1 MALASIASWGN
12 QGAGN
17 HRWAAG
23 WLAGLVLGAA
33 AGINNALIYHVK
45 EALTLDPIAECGHYD
60 FAPAADRH
68 GAVFLPKL
76 DGV

>member
-1 MALASIASWGN
+1 MGPAIIGRPRV
-12 QGAGN
+12 G
-17 HRWAAG
+17 
-23 WLAGLVLGAA
+23 LAGLGPGAA
-33 AGINNALIYHVK
+33 ADGAHNALTCYVK